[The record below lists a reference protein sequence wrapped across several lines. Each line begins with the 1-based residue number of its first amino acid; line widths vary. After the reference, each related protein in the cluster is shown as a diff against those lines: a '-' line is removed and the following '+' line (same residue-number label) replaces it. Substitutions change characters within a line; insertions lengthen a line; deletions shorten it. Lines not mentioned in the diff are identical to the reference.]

1 MEKEEASKPISK
13 QANKQRSS
21 FLLSVVYVLIYVGL
35 PIEEESYFPSKDFV
49 KGDILHKISLW

>member
-1 MEKEEASKPISK
+1 
-13 QANKQRSS
+13 
-21 FLLSVVYVLIYVGL
+21 VYVLIYVGL